1 MFTRPSVS
9 QIESAYTGNAPA
21 LNARIKKEQQANNS
35 ISPDLRKLLALQ
47 DLTSDQRHMGIDQ
60 AMRGPMNPP
69 TVAQNMQERAKQILQ
84 ARMMQ
89 AQQKAMA
96 KEGLAGMVPRNT
108 PQPERQPEGLDQL
121 PANVGE
127 SYAGGGIVAFNGTT
141 NSQFVQD
148 LAAIPQAFDDWK
160 QRAREED
167 AVKAAQDRR
176 MAQRK
181 EEELEA
187 RRKTSLFNYLFGSP
201 ERAKEGSAKLAELSN
216 APLSTAV
223 EKPAA
228 TPATPLADI
237 RSQLNAADAG
247 VRAQPG
253 TPAPARASADTQQR
267 VNVDKA
273 PLPGGLKDLLPT
285 PDSEALSMLKKDMR
299 RNPEKEAADLRAKYL
314 QEVGKKDMSVYDEM
328 AKELKAR
335 KERLNAPKTGYDA
348 TMEYLEQIAQG
359 GGRTWMEAGSRGAA
373 GQKAL
378 QKQRQAEQDALMEK
392 ILDIGAKKSE
402 AEFGERKGLF
412 ELTQAERKS
421 VYDKAFDA
429 AKAVNMSDDKA
440 KELAQNAVL
449 EREKLANQLKVA
461 NIGASA
467 SRSQI
472 TTIAD
477 RLLAAD
483 KTGKLTL
490 PAALEQAARIIG
502 TTSLAGQEVKS
513 LSDYNKALDKLKET
527 YPLYMRQGKTKA
539 ALDAQKEFDAE
550 KARIDAQYGMGG
562 GAGLNT
568 LPTSGSKVKFLGFE

>member
-127 SYAGGGIVAFNGTT
+127 SYADGGIVAFSSGGYGNFLRDLIYGNTT
-141 NSQFVQD
+141 T
-148 LAAIPQAFDDWK
+148 AEK
-160 QRAREED
+160 QRA
-167 AVKAAQDRR
+167 A
-176 MAQRK
+176 
-181 EEELEA
+181 ELEA
-187 RRKTSLFNYLFGSP
+187 AAQPENKEAAAKQAAISKRLNE
-201 ERAKEGSAKLAELSN
+201 ERARNYAEVMNPTPEGDPRRLR
-216 APLSTAV
+216 APVDETVPDREVA
-223 EKPAA
+223 
-228 TPATPLADI
+228 
-237 RSQLNAADAG
+237 
-247 VRAQPG
+247 
-253 TPAPARASADTQQR
+253 PAPAAAKQTQR

-285 PDSEALSMLKKDMR
+285 PDTEALSMLKKDMR
-299 RNPEKEAADLRAKYL
+299 RDPETEAANLRAKYL
-314 QEVGKKDMSVYDEM
+314 QEVGRKDMSVYDEM

-359 GGRTWMEAGSRGAA
+359 GGSTWMEAGSRGAA
-373 GQKAL
+373 GQRAL
-378 QKQRQAEQDALMEK
+378 QKQRLTEQDALMEK

-421 VYDKAFDA
+421 VYDKARDA

-440 KELAQNAVL
+440 KDFANQVVL
-449 EREKLANQLKVA
+449 EREKMANQLKVA
-461 NIGASA
+461 NIGAAA

-477 RLLAAD
+477 RLMAAD

-490 PAALEQAARIIG
+490 PAAMEQAARIIG

-513 LSDYNKALDKLKET
+513 LENYNKALEKLKESN
-527 YPLYMRQGKTKA
+527 PLFMRQGPSKA
-539 ALDAQKEFDAE
+539 ARDAQKEYDIE

>member
-1 MFTRPSVS
+1 MFTKPSVN

-21 LNARIKKEQQANNS
+21 LNARIKKEQQSDNS

-47 DLTSDQRHMGIDQ
+47 DMTSDQRHIGIDQ

-69 TVAQNMQERAKQILQ
+69 TVAQNMQERAKQIMQ

-96 KEGLAGMVPRNT
+96 KDGLAGMVPRNT

-127 SYAGGGIVAFNGTT
+127 SYANGGIVAFSSGGYGEWLKDFIYGNTT
-141 NSQFVQD
+141 
-148 LAAIPQAFDDWK
+148 AAEK
-160 QRAREED
+160 QRAAALEE
-167 AVKAAQDRR
+167 AAQPEAKAAAAKQAAISKRLD
-176 MAQRK
+176 
-181 EEELEA
+181 E
-187 RRKTSLFNYLFGSP
+187 
-201 ERAKEGSAKLAELSN
+201 ERARNYAQVINPTPEGDPRRLRAPVDETVPDRAPAAPAVNN
-216 APLSTAV
+216 AP
-223 EKPAA
+223 
-228 TPATPLADI
+228 
-237 RSQLNAADAG
+237 R
-247 VRAQPG
+247 
-253 TPAPARASADTQQR
+253 QR
-267 VNVDKA
+267 VNVDNA

-299 RNPEKEAADLRAKYL
+299 RNPEKEAADLKAKYL
-314 QEVGKKDMSVYDEM
+314 QEVGKKDLSVYDET

-421 VYDKAFDA
+421 VYDKAYDA

-440 KELAQNAVL
+440 KELAQAAVL
-449 EREKLANQLKVA
+449 EREKMANQRQVA
-461 NIGASA
+461 NIGAAA

-477 RLLAAD
+477 RLMAAD
-483 KTGKLTL
+483 KSGKLTL

-513 LSDYNKALDKLKET
+513 LADYNKALEKLKET

-539 ALDAQKEFDAE
+539 ALDAQKEFDTE

>member
-1 MFTRPSVS
+1 MFTKPSVN

-21 LNARIKKEQQANNS
+21 LNARIKKEQQSDNS

-47 DLTSDQRHMGIDQ
+47 DMTSDQRHIGIDQ

-69 TVAQNMQERAKQILQ
+69 TVAQNMQERAKQIMQ

-89 AQQKAMA
+89 AQQRAMA
-96 KEGLAGMVPRNT
+96 KDGLAGMVPRNT

-127 SYAGGGIVAFNGTT
+127 SYANGGIVAFSSGGYGEWLKDFIYGNTT
-141 NSQFVQD
+141 
-148 LAAIPQAFDDWK
+148 AAEK
-160 QRAREED
+160 QRAAALEE
-167 AVKAAQDRR
+167 AAQPEAKAAAAKQAAISKRLD
-176 MAQRK
+176 
-181 EEELEA
+181 E
-187 RRKTSLFNYLFGSP
+187 
-201 ERAKEGSAKLAELSN
+201 ERARNYAQVINPTPEGDPRRLRAPVDETVPDRAPAAPAVNN
-216 APLSTAV
+216 AP
-223 EKPAA
+223 
-228 TPATPLADI
+228 
-237 RSQLNAADAG
+237 R
-247 VRAQPG
+247 
-253 TPAPARASADTQQR
+253 QR
-267 VNVDKA
+267 VNVDNA

-285 PDSEALSMLKKDMR
+285 PDTEALNMLKRDMR
-299 RNPEKEAADLRAKYL
+299 RDPEKEAADLRAKYL
-314 QEVGKKDMSVYDEM
+314 QEVGKKDLSVYDET

-421 VYDKAFDA
+421 VYDKAYDA

-440 KELAQNAVL
+440 KELAQAAVL
-449 EREKLANQLKVA
+449 EREKMANQRQVA
-461 NIGASA
+461 NISAAA

-477 RLLAAD
+477 RLMAAD
-483 KTGKLTL
+483 KSGKLTL

-513 LSDYNKALDKLKET
+513 LADYNKALEKLKET
-527 YPLYMRQGKTKA
+527 YPMYMRQGPSKA
-539 ALDAQKEFDAE
+539 ARDAQKEYDIE
-550 KARIDAQYGMGG
+550 KARIEAQYGMGG

>member
-1 MFTRPSVS
+1 MSTRPSVS

-21 LNARIKKEQQANNS
+21 LSARIKQEQQTNNS

-69 TVAQNMQERAKQILQ
+69 TVAQNMQERAKQIMQ

-96 KEGLAGMVPRNT
+96 KDGLAGMVPRNT

-127 SYAGGGIVAFNGTT
+127 SYANGGIVAFSSGGYGEWLKDFIYGNTT
-141 NSQFVQD
+141 
-148 LAAIPQAFDDWK
+148 AAEK
-160 QRAREED
+160 QRAAALEE
-167 AVKAAQDRR
+167 AAQPEAKAAAAKQAAISKRLD
-176 MAQRK
+176 
-181 EEELEA
+181 E
-187 RRKTSLFNYLFGSP
+187 
-201 ERAKEGSAKLAELSN
+201 ERARNYAQVINPTPEGDPRRLRAPVDETVPDRAPAAPAVNN
-216 APLSTAV
+216 AP
-223 EKPAA
+223 
-228 TPATPLADI
+228 
-237 RSQLNAADAG
+237 R
-247 VRAQPG
+247 
-253 TPAPARASADTQQR
+253 QR
-267 VNVDKA
+267 VNVDNA

-299 RNPEKEAADLRAKYL
+299 RDPEKEAADLRAKYL
-314 QEVGKKDMSVYDEM
+314 QEVGKKDLSVYDET

-421 VYDKAFDA
+421 VYDKAYDA

-440 KELAQNAVL
+440 KELAQAAVL
-449 EREKLANQLKVA
+449 EREKMANQRQVA
-461 NIGASA
+461 NIGAAA

-477 RLLAAD
+477 RLMAAD
-483 KTGKLTL
+483 KSGKLTL

-513 LSDYNKALDKLKET
+513 LADYNKALEKLKET

-539 ALDAQKEFDAE
+539 ALDAQKEFDTE

>member
-1 MFTRPSVS
+1 MFTKPSVN

-21 LNARIKKEQQANNS
+21 LNARIKKEQQSDNS

-47 DLTSDQRHMGIDQ
+47 DMTSDQRHIGIDQ

-69 TVAQNMQERAKQILQ
+69 TVAQNMQERAKQIMQ

-96 KEGLAGMVPRNT
+96 KDGLAGMVPRNT

-127 SYAGGGIVAFNGTT
+127 SYANGGIVAFSSGGYGEWLKDFIYGNTT
-141 NSQFVQD
+141 
-148 LAAIPQAFDDWK
+148 AAEK
-160 QRAREED
+160 QRAAALEE
-167 AVKAAQDRR
+167 AAQPEAKAAAAKQAAISKRLD
-176 MAQRK
+176 
-181 EEELEA
+181 E
-187 RRKTSLFNYLFGSP
+187 
-201 ERAKEGSAKLAELSN
+201 ERARNYAQVINPTPEGDPRRLRAPVDETVPDRAPAAPAVNN
-216 APLSTAV
+216 AP
-223 EKPAA
+223 
-228 TPATPLADI
+228 
-237 RSQLNAADAG
+237 R
-247 VRAQPG
+247 
-253 TPAPARASADTQQR
+253 QR
-267 VNVDKA
+267 VNVDNA

-299 RNPEKEAADLRAKYL
+299 RDPEKEAADLRAKYL
-314 QEVGKKDMSVYDEM
+314 QEVGKKDLSVYDET

-421 VYDKAFDA
+421 VYDKAYDA

-440 KELAQNAVL
+440 KELAQAAVL
-449 EREKLANQLKVA
+449 EREKMANQRQVA
-461 NIGASA
+461 NIGAAA

-477 RLLAAD
+477 RLMAAD
-483 KTGKLTL
+483 KSGKLTL

-513 LSDYNKALDKLKET
+513 LADYNKALEKLKET

-539 ALDAQKEFDAE
+539 ALDAQKEFDTE